1 MEAMIIVLIVV
12 VIFLVRSFKYFSKR
26 GSPSEDH
33 DKKDGNG

>member
-26 GSPSEDH
+26 TSPSDDH
-33 DKKDGNG
+33 DKKNGND